1 MAASP
6 KAAAASAP
14 FVLTTQFV
22 VEAALTACACAAHA
36 AYLLQGYSLVA
47 SEGMAAG
54 LRDPV
59 LSFLQLR
66 IGTSSAL
73 PAIPVTGP
81 AFYLAAVYALSW
93 YMGSRPRDA
102 APFALPGVMAAY
114 NAYATLLSGAMFA
127 LFVAQFAQHTPG
139 LALLTYRLPRDAP
152 RLWAAAMWVNYQSK
166 YIEYADT
173 LIAVLRGKT
182 DQVSDLQ
189 LIHHAEM
196 GPLMFVFCS
205 LCPGGQAALGPCIN
219 SFVHF
224 VMYGYY
230 GLTGVKALP
239 ALTGAVKPYITTLQM
254 LQFVILLVQSCYHLF
269 FFDVMWDSRC
279 VILQFFLM
287 LQMLCVGAAPGGRA
301 RGHRPGLP
309 CARSLLTLPSLS
321 RTKHT
326 RARRSYMF
334 KNFFVRSYLGG
345 EGKGAKD
352 ASKAA

>member
-1 MAASP
+1 MASP
-6 KAAAASAP
+6 KAAGAPSAP
-14 FVLTTQFV
+14 FVLTAQFV

-36 AYLLQGYSLVA
+36 AYLLQGYHLVA

-66 IGTSSAL
+66 IGGGAAL
-73 PAIPVTGP
+73 PAIPLTGP
-81 AFYLAAVYALSW
+81 VFYLSAVYLLSW
-93 YMGSRPRDA
+93 YMASRGSGA
-102 APFALPGVMAAY
+102 APYALPGVMAAY

-139 LALLTYRLPRDAP
+139 LALLTYRLPAQGAP
-152 RLWAAAMWVNYQSK
+152 LAWAAAMWVNYQSK

-219 SFVHF
+219 SLVHF
-224 VMYGYY
+224 IMYGYY

-239 ALTGAVKPYITTLQM
+239 GLTGAVKPYITSLQM
-254 LQFVILLVQSCYHLF
+254 AQFVILLAQSCYHLYH
-269 FFDVMWDSRC
+269 FDAMWDSRC

-287 LQMLCVGAAPGGRA
+287 LQMLCVAG
-301 RGHRPGLP
+301 
-309 CARSLLTLPSLS
+309 
-321 RTKHT
+321 
-326 RARRSYMF
+326 
-334 KNFFVRSYLGG
+334 
-345 EGKGAKD
+345 
-352 ASKAA
+352 